1 MNAVIYNSLSVDT
14 QSIFDIQS
22 LKLKIKEN
30 VLNPL
35 TEREQDTHASMFNL
49 SIIKSI
55 YMYYVLLCII
65 ILPY

>member
-14 QSIFDIQS
+14 QTISDIQS

-35 TEREQDTHASMFNL
+35 TEREQDTHASMF
-49 SIIKSI
+49 
-55 YMYYVLLCII
+55 
-65 ILPY
+65 

>member
-14 QSIFDIQS
+14 QSISNIQS

-35 TEREQDTHASMFNL
+35 TEKEQDTHVSMF
-49 SIIKSI
+49 
-55 YMYYVLLCII
+55 
-65 ILPY
+65 